1 MSHLTKLARRFKSH
15 FQGHQIR
22 EGGGDAE
29 RREWAPLHGT
39 VANGSY
45 EPDLRDKLM
54 SAWFRGLRSG
64 NGITARTALCLL
76 LVVSVFGEMGS
87 ARAATESPA
96 RLFAASALAFRT
108 VALGGEASAM
118 SVLSAIPGAATV
130 PDEIQPA
137 LWGLFFENAI
147 VKLGRLQSSVPVAL
161 YFNPLLDVA
170 LFTLWRRQGDAYVV
184 QRARVLPGE
193 RLDGSGGPVSL
204 FPAWIATKSS
214 PPAALARITAQRL
227 EQFDRRHPA
236 KARAPGRAKSTF
248 AAAAANARDAVAR
261 LAWNV
266 AQRSAWTDAGQ
277 PWLGPTLSRIEDALN
292 TGDAASLTAL
302 APETD
307 TGTAAA
313 FAELPRGIVER
324 LSLDMVLGAT
334 ENGRLLVGSVP
345 EEGGVYIFAT
355 CRMADGVCELRRLA
369 LLSVVE

>member
-1 MSHLTKLARRFKSH
+1 M
-15 FQGHQIR
+15 
-22 EGGGDAE
+22 E

-39 VANGSY
+39 AANGSY
-45 EPDLRDKLM
+45 KPDLRDNLM
-54 SAWFRGLRSG
+54 SAWFRELGSG

-96 RLFAASALAFRT
+96 RLFAASALAFRAA
-108 VALGGEASAM
+108 ALGGETSAM
-118 SVLSAIPGAATV
+118 SVLSTMPGAATV
-130 PDEIQPA
+130 PNEVRPV

-170 LFTLWRRQGDAYVV
+170 LFTLWRRQEDAYVV

-204 FPAWIATKSS
+204 FPEWIGTKSS
-214 PPAALARITAQRL
+214 PPTALARITAQRL

-236 KARAPGRAKSTF
+236 KARVPGRAKSTF
-248 AAAAANARDAVAR
+248 AAAAANTRDAVAR
-261 LAWNV
+261 LAWNA
-266 AQRSAWTDAGQ
+266 AQRSAWTDAAQ
-277 PWLGPTLSRIEDALN
+277 PWLVPTLRRIEDALN

-307 TGTAAA
+307 AGTAAA
-313 FAELPRGIVER
+313 FSELPRGFVER
-324 LSLDMVLGAT
+324 LSLDMVLGAA

-355 CRMADGVCELRRLA
+355 CRLADDVCELRRLA